1 MVGYS
6 SARLEQRKISF
17 EQVTLEDYLSN
28 LLSQAQGRMK
38 GVTRGVQVEIVLSA
52 CTVFVISGRVIL

>member
-28 LLSQAQGRMK
+28 LLSRAQGRMK

-52 CTVFVISGRVIL
+52 CTVFVISGWVIL